1 MLTSRSPLLPFSW
14 LLLWR
19 LSPYQ
24 GKEPLSVVRH
34 RLSYLADDLVIV
46 TWQAAF
52 VYDAD
57 DLQAAVEIL
66 EFANSQ
72 LLQFRYYDDLL
83 DREMAAIYAQVE
95 RPPRWFD
102 ALAGGRYTRAAHRLH
117 SLFIDVNEIT
127 DRTENALKMVGDIYA
142 ARLFQ
147 LAARRL
153 GVDNWRQAVAE
164 KLRTLDVIYRFI
176 VEEVNMR
183 RGHFLELIIIVI
195 LLFELALF
203 FMRIMK

>member
-1 MLTSRSPLLPFSW
+1 M
-14 LLLWR
+14 
-19 LSPYQ
+19 
-24 GKEPLSVVRH
+24 
-34 RLSYLADDLVIV
+34 
-46 TWQAAF
+46 
-52 VYDAD
+52 YDPD
-57 DLQAAVEIL
+57 DLQAAIEIL

-95 RPPRWFD
+95 KPPRWFD
-102 ALAGGRYTRAAHRLH
+102 ALGGGRYTRAAHRLH

-153 GVDNWRQAVAE
+153 GVETWRQGVDE

-203 FMRIMK
+203 FMGIMT